1 MEIKYTDVAPE
12 PRVPVRKQIW
22 DGQEFVPVTMYRI
35 TGRLTKDQK
44 DWLYDV
50 SGATPI
56 LIALAFVVLI
66 YAIIGWALY
75 RPSKPPLDSA
85 PSQPTPRER

>member
-1 MEIKYTDVAPE
+1 MEIKYTDAVPE

-22 DGQEFVPVTMYRI
+22 NGQEFVPVTMYRI

-50 SGATPI
+50 FGRPGARWDYASSGSYWTADEQT
-56 LIALAFVVLI
+56 LMMFTLRW
-66 YAIIGWALY
+66 G
-75 RPSKPPLDSA
+75 
-85 PSQPTPRER
+85 SQH

>member
-1 MEIKYTDVAPE
+1 MSE
-12 PRVPVRKQIW
+12 
-22 DGQEFVPVTMYRI
+22 
-35 TGRLTKDQK
+35 
-44 DWLYDV
+44 
-50 SGATPI
+50 ATPI

-75 RPSKPPLDSA
+75 RPSKLPLDSD